1 MLPFAVTLPAQ
12 PSSVPRV
19 RSAHSRQNLLTPLFV
34 AFPYVSAVSPLSTAF
49 THSDRGG
56 RVPISPAFRRSGFS
70 TCRLSSTISRIFNS
84 LLPLVPLF
92 APLFSL
98 VSFIFS
104 SLRTLFCTYRGW
116 PPLLQY
122 RNQAVLLSRF
132 ADFQTFKRSDLQT
145 FRSPVPKSKLLTGGE
160 GGKRRGIAPG
170 AER

>member
-1 MLPFAVTLPAQ
+1 MTRAQTSAPERTVVTPF
-12 PSSVPRV
+12 
-19 RSAHSRQNLLTPLFV
+19 FV
-34 AFPYVSAVSPLSTAF
+34 ASPYISAVSPLAAAF

-56 RVPISPAFRRSGFS
+56 RVPISPTFRRSDFS
-70 TCRLSSTISRIFNS
+70 TCRLSSTTYRLSSTISRIFNS
-84 LLPLVPLF
+84 LPPLVPLF

-116 PPLLQY
+116 PHRCSTGTRQFSSLG
-122 RNQAVLLSRF
+122 S
-132 ADFQTFKRSDLQT
+132 QTFRRSDLQT

-160 GGKRRGIAPG
+160 AGKRRGIAPG